1 MFVFQIDITVF
12 GIEVNHVGEFF
23 PGTLDE
29 LREMMFKH
37 GYKIYQ
43 KGNIDEIY
51 VKTSY
56 LKSIHQMAK
65 EI

>member
-1 MFVFQIDITVF
+1 M
-12 GIEVNHVGEFF
+12 NHVGEFF

-29 LREMMFKH
+29 LRDLMFKQ

-56 LKSIHQMAK
+56 LKSIQQMAK
-65 EI
+65 KMWLEINKFELNY

>member
-1 MFVFQIDITVF
+1 M
-12 GIEVNHVGEFF
+12 NHVGEFF

-29 LREMMFKH
+29 LRDLMFKQ

-56 LKSIHQMAK
+56 LKSIQQMAK
-65 EI
+65 KM